1 MKKFA
6 FKFEK
11 IKKLRDIERDASLGA
26 FAKSLNDFMVK
37 EKEYKLFFKKV
48 LTARE
53 ELNSAL
59 ENASS
64 VENINILLNNLY
76 ISEELLKRKRDE
88 LYSAYL
94 KAKEDKSDF
103 LLKDV
108 KRKTMEKIKDQHL
121 KLYVKEFLKEDQ
133 SNIDEAS
140 INIHE
145 LKRKSD

>member
-11 IKKLRDIERDASLGA
+11 IKKLRDIERDTSLGV
-26 FAKSLNDFMVK
+26 FAKSLSDFMIK

-59 ENASS
+59 ENGSN
-64 VENINILLNNLY
+64 VENINILLNNMY
-76 ISEELLKRKRDE
+76 VSEEILKRKRDE

-108 KRKTMEKIKDQHL
+108 KRKIMEKIKDQHL
-121 KLYVKEFLKEDQ
+121 KLYVREFLKEDQ
-133 SNIDEAS
+133 SHIDEAS
-140 INIHE
+140 INMHE
-145 LKRKSD
+145 LKRKSN

>member
-26 FAKSLNDFMVK
+26 FAKSLNDFMIK

-76 ISEELLKRKRDE
+76 VSEELLKRKR
-88 LYSAYL
+88 Y
-94 KAKEDKSDF
+94 
-103 LLKDV
+103 
-108 KRKTMEKIKDQHL
+108 
-121 KLYVKEFLKEDQ
+121 
-133 SNIDEAS
+133 
-140 INIHE
+140 
-145 LKRKSD
+145 